1 MKSRIRNQDS
11 LKGKT
16 IRNAVP
22 ESCGIKEIVPV
33 SCRTRR
39 FTDYNE
45 TSMRRSL
52 SLTIANWILIPAFFL
67 SVAVQYNDPD
77 PLRWIAIYGVAAV
90 VSSLWLAG
98 RLNWL
103 FAACIAVIAFVWAMT
118 IVPDLIGKDIPM
130 NEVFGHM
137 RMANEA
143 VEEAREMG
151 GLLIVASWMTVLSF
165 SSKRTGGAK
174 IRTPG
179 F

>member
-1 MKSRIRNQDS
+1 MK
-11 LKGKT
+11 
-16 IRNAVP
+16 
-22 ESCGIKEIVPV
+22 
-33 SCRTRR
+33 
-39 FTDYNE
+39 
-45 TSMRRSL
+45 RSL

-77 PLRWIAIYGVAAV
+77 PLRWMAIYGIAAV
-90 VSSLWLAG
+90 ASSLWLAG

-103 FAACIAVIAFVWAMT
+103 FAASIAIVAFVWAMT
-118 IVPDLIGKDIPM
+118 IVPDLIGKNIPM

-151 GLLIVASWMTVLSF
+151 GLLIVASWMTVLAF
-165 SSKRTGGAK
+165 SSRHAGSTK